1 MDDWQRLFSYF
12 FLMTRRNRIA
22 KKNCILRCPYLRS
35 FKIHVAKVI
44 KVENGIRTRVTKSEP
59 LRLAILF
66 NIYNVMVS
74 ASQ

>member
-1 MDDWQRLFSYF
+1 MGDWQRLFSYF

-44 KVENGIRTRVTKSEP
+44 KVENGIRTRVIKKRTITARHS
-59 LRLAILF
+59 F
-66 NIYNVMVS
+66 
-74 ASQ
+74 